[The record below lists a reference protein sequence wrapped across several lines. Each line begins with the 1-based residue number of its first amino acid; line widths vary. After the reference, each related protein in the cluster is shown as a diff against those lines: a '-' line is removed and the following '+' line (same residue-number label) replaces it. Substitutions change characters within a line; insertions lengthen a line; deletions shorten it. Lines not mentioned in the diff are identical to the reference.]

1 MQKIFLHMGVEIVH
15 FFVHH
20 FAQAQCRNGIAD

>member
-1 MQKIFLHMGVEIVH
+1 MQKICLHMGVDIVY

-20 FAQAQCRNGIAD
+20 FAQAQCHNGIAD